1 MPDTEGYKH
10 TLTICNTH
18 FSFATTTVSWTRPN
32 VALYVHCLSCRAPRY
47 SDISSPIY
55 FSWMHCASP
64 CIDDKTES
72 VIRQTTYSVHVIPFL
87 AKIFFW
93 VLFFARLFDLCSYLS
108 VRHYSAQMV
117 TLLSYTPLVCC
128 TVGVIMVIILA
139 AISISQVFSCVDFTI
154 KLTYKVQLFLD
165 SQSISEE
172 RYINQISK

>member
-1 MPDTEGYKH
+1 MNAPQCCVIR
-10 TLTICNTH
+10 TLPVMSCPSLQSHKQSCIFSLNALCFPMYWWQNWICNT
-18 FSFATTTVSWTRPN
+18 PN
-32 VALYVHCLSCRAPRY
+32 YLLSSR
-47 SDISSPIY
+47 
-55 FSWMHCASP
+55 H
-64 CIDDKTES
+64 
-72 VIRQTTYSVHVIPFL
+72 PFFGQN
-87 AKIFFW
+87 IF
-93 VLFFARLFDLCSYLS
+93 LSTFFARPLDLCSYLS